1 MSLHLTCPDC
11 GREFAPD
18 EGLLPGEDCP
28 SDDCPSHDD
37 ESDAI
42 CGTCNGSGEGM
53 YDGSTCSRCGGS
65 GEVSYISEKDMEEGA
80 ADHYWQMKQDME
92 YDRL

>member
-1 MSLHLTCPDC
+1 MSLVLYCSDC

-18 EGLLPGEDCP
+18 EGLLVGDECPDEDCP
-28 SDDCPSHDD
+28 SHEDSNELCAS
-37 ESDAI
+37 
-42 CGTCNGSGEGM
+42 CNGSGEGG

-65 GEVSYISEKDMEEGA
+65 GEVSYICKSDLEEGA
-80 ADHYWQMKQDME
+80 ADHYWQMKQDRE